1 MHPVT
6 DLIAHVLGTLLEH
19 HCVIDPWTPLPA
31 DVQELLAHHLDSIRR
46 STFLGPTGASTRG
59 ATS

>member
-6 DLIAHVLGTLLEH
+6 DLIAHVLGTLLERYGI
-19 HCVIDPWTPLPA
+19 IDPWTPLPA
-31 DVQELLAHHLDSIRR
+31 DVQELIAHHLDSIRR
-46 STFLGPTGASTRG
+46 STFLGPTGASTGG